1 MKLILA
7 LVRDSDSDLVSQALT
22 SASFRITRIAST
34 GGLLRRGVTTFLIGV
49 EDGQVDA
56 AIQLMKEKCSP
67 VEKEGE
73 KRVTIFVV
81 GVEKFTQV

>member
-7 LVRDSDSDLVSQALT
+7 IVRDSDSDLVSQALT
-22 SASFRITRIAST
+22 SANFRITRIAST

-49 EDGQVDA
+49 EDGQVEA
-56 AIQLMKEKCSP
+56 ALQVMKDQCAPAEK
-67 VEKEGE
+67 GE
-73 KRVTIFVV
+73 KHVTVFVV